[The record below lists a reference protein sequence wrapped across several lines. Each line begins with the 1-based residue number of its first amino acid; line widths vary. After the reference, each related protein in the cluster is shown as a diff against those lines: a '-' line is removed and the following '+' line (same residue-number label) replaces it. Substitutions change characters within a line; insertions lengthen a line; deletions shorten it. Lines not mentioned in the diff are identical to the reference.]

1 VSGALAGG
9 RRWPARLFRV
19 PAWGTREY
27 GVPGVASTSRRPLL
41 RSGKRGARGQ
51 GQWHDECG
59 RKVKTRRGETR
70 RDETR
75 WNRGRLLVLA
85 NPADTRSHV
94 PRGGH
99 REAGPA
105 QDEGQVVV
113 CAPEVS
119 ATARQRGSAVVRWCG
134 GAVVR
139 ATSHAVTSGRNAV
152 SIDYD
157 KRARCGSWRRNM
169 ADATIRSCAT
179 TGEGLFEG
187 LQWLSQNVKGTKS

>member
-70 RDETR
+70 RDGT
-75 WNRGRLLVLA
+75 
-85 NPADTRSHV
+85 
-94 PRGGH
+94 
-99 REAGPA
+99 
-105 QDEGQVVV
+105 VVV
-113 CAPEVS
+113 SSCSRIPLTPAAMSPAEV
-119 ATARQRGSAVVRWCG
+119 TEKLGLHKMRDR
-134 GAVVR
+134 
-139 ATSHAVTSGRNAV
+139 
-152 SIDYD
+152 
-157 KRARCGSWRRNM
+157 SWYVHPR
-169 ADATIRSCAT
+169 
-179 TGEGLFEG
+179 
-187 LQWLSQNVKGTKS
+187 